1 MIVEWQ
7 KLSFG
12 SVKGEREQRRMDEGR
27 EREREREREW
37 EREREREKVGKDL
50 HMVSCWSPSLVTIDI
65 CGALLGL
72 ISRTQL
78 GTGQQNSISTF

>member
-27 EREREREREW
+27 ER